1 MTALTHFTPHNRRP
15 QQAAV
20 ARVCA
25 DELRRIEQ
33 ALGPNA
39 TAEERATAREQ
50 VRDLVDLAEWRTVK
64 LPPERREAA

>member
-1 MTALTHFTPHNRRP
+1 MTALTNFTPSKRGP

-25 DELRRIEQ
+25 DELRGIEQ

-39 TAEERATAREQ
+39 TTEQRATAREQ
-50 VRDLVDLAEWRTVK
+50 VRDLVDLAEWGTVK